1 MRYSKLL
8 KPFTFLCDLAMLNIA
23 LSISSFLVVRYYST
37 EAQTANFILLSN
49 LTWVSIASLT
59 KNYTINRPLVLSQNL
74 NNFLSSIVYHLVLV
88 LGIVYFFRFFEVSR
102 LQMLFTYMLF
112 VALIVIERSF
122 IFTVLDYIRKKGFN
136 NKQILVIGN
145 DDVARRMEKSFM
157 KHPEYGYN
165 FTKNLSEEA
174 LANFTKQGLF
184 DHILETNVSEIF
196 ICYTALDQDF
206 LKSLVDFG
214 DQNSIKIK
222 FVPDLLLENSKAT
235 IINYGNLPVIQLSG
249 GMELSFKIVV
259 FKRCFDVLF
268 SLAVMIPG
276 LPVFVL
282 LTLITKLTS
291 KGPVF
296 YAQER
301 IGKNN
306 KPFRIYKFR
315 SMHVNSEKLGPQLS
329 RDHDPRITKWGRVI
343 RKSRLDEL
351 PQFWNVLKGDMSVV
365 GPRPERQFF
374 IEQLM
379 QRSPNYKKLLRLKP
393 GLTSMGQ
400 VNYGY
405 AENVD
410 QMCNRVRY
418 DLLYLNNINFNSE
431 MGVILKTIKVMA
443 QLKGK

>member
-1 MRYSKLL
+1 
-8 KPFTFLCDLAMLNIA
+8 
-23 LSISSFLVVRYYST
+23 
-37 EAQTANFILLSN
+37 
-49 LTWVSIASLT
+49 
-59 KNYTINRPLVLSQNL
+59 
-74 NNFLSSIVYHLVLV
+74 
-88 LGIVYFFRFFEVSR
+88 
-102 LQMLFTYMLF
+102 MLFTYMLF